1 MVAKISRFVANC
13 GHGSEENQFRTNHN
27 RTRQSRR
34 SETPGRQEEKGP
46 LTIKKTVQNKWNW
59 NLN

>member
-1 MVAKISRFVANC
+1 MALKKINFGRTTIAHAKAAVKK
-13 GHGSEENQFRTNHN
+13 
-27 RTRQSRR
+27 
-34 SETPGRQEEKGP
+34 TPSRQEEKGP

>member
-1 MVAKISRFVANC
+1 MAPKKINFGRTTIARAKAAVKI
-13 GHGSEENQFRTNHN
+13 
-27 RTRQSRR
+27 
-34 SETPGRQEEKGP
+34 PGRQEEKGPLTINP